1 LKILCFADYH
11 LGVKTYGKLDPETG
25 LNTREIQTLGILDEM
40 VDYAIDNKI
49 EVIIA
54 AGDMYKNNLPTP
66 TLQNEFN
73 KRLKRAS
80 DAGIIILLLDGN
92 HDVSRMETTTSALKS
107 FDTFDIPNAVHTRFH
122 KEYNYK
128 GIKFVFLPTYHTK
141 EQIEDIINNTDYSD
155 PVIFIGHMTIR
166 GALMND
172 WLIED
177 KEIFID
183 VDAFKKPN
191 VLAVVLGHLHKHQVL
206 CKDPLIFYTGS
217 TQRVDFNEE
226 KQTKG
231 FIVLDINDSWVEPEF
246 IEVQSQNFLTIKMS
260 LIGSENPTKDVIDEI
275 TNKMAKVK
283 DAIVRIR
290 LDVDETIRLDEKKI
304 YEYVYKLGASTV
316 LDIQKSFEQ
325 QKLIKDAA
333 LNEHVSIEKGLE
345 LYYKDKPRSKERIQL
360 GKEII
365 KKIGEE

>member
-1 LKILCFADYH
+1 MKILCFGDFH
-11 LGVKTYGKLDPETG
+11 IGVRTYGRIDPMTG

-40 VDYAIDNKI
+40 VDYAINNKV

-54 AGDMYKNNLPTP
+54 AGDMYKNNFPSP

-73 KRLKRAS
+73 KRLKKAT
-80 DAGIIILLLDGN
+80 DNNIVLLLLDGN
-92 HDVSRMETTTSALKS
+92 HDVSKMETTASALKS
-107 FDTFDIPNAVHTRFH
+107 FDTFDIQNAVHTRFH
-122 KEYNYK
+122 KEYIHN

-141 EQIEDIINNTDYSD
+141 EQIEEIIKNTDYSI

-166 GALMND
+166 GAFMND

-177 KEIFID
+177 KEVFID

-206 CKDPLIFYTGS
+206 CKSPLMFYTGS
-217 TQRVDFNEE
+217 TQRIDFNEE
-226 KQTKG
+226 KQSKG
-231 FIVLDINDSWVEPEF
+231 FVVLDINDFGVESKF
-246 IEVQSQNFLTIKMS
+246 IEVNSQKFLTIK
-260 LIGSENPTKDVIDEI
+260 LDLVGSTNPTKEVIDEI
-275 TNKMAKVK
+275 TKNKIKVK

-290 LDVDETIRLDEKKI
+290 VDVDDTIKIDERKI
-304 YEYVYKLGASTV
+304 YEYVCNLGADTV

-325 QKLIKDAA
+325 QKLIKDAE

-345 LYYKDKPRSKERIQL
+345 LYYKDKPRSKERIEL

-365 KKIGEE
+365 KKLEE